1 MMRTTLLAPLL
12 LGAGAAALAG
22 CSLGGKPPPTL
33 MRLTPD
39 AAAPAGPRSA
49 PTSHAITVVAPS
61 VPQELNTLRVPVRS
75 GTEVT
80 YIPKAQ
86 WVEMPNAMFARLVT
100 ETISAKTGRVVLD
113 PHQFTIDP
121 GQRLTGT
128 LQEFGLEEP
137 GRQAVVV
144 YDAVLARGASAV
156 ETRRFEARVPVAAID
171 AASAPAALNR
181 AANDVAAQVAAWV
194 GS

>member
-1 MMRTTLLAPLL
+1 MMRTTLLAPFVV
-12 LGAGAAALAG
+12 GAVAAMLAA

-49 PTSHAITVVAPS
+49 PTSQAITVVAPS

-75 GTEVT
+75 GTQVT
-80 YIPKAQ
+80 YVPKAQ

-100 ETISAKTGRVVLD
+100 ETIAAKTGRVVLD

-128 LQEFGLEEP
+128 LQEFGLEEA
-137 GRQAVVV
+137 GSQAVVV
-144 YDAVLARGASAV
+144 YDAVLARGANAV
-156 ETRRFEARVPVAAID
+156 ETRRFEARVPVAALD

-181 AANDVAAQVAAWV
+181 AANDVATQVAAWV
-194 GS
+194 G